1 MHYNETGQSFTG
13 RSDGHIMKTPPR
25 RWAIV
30 GVAILVTGGLLSGCG
45 AKSPPAATASPG
57 IHVEKA
63 VPAPLG
69 PSPKN
74 WPTDHRS
81 VSNLAQLVKPSAGAG
96 PSYVVSF
103 PYKLASDTPVVHGV
117 LYLTSGNVSGSSHPS
132 AGTVWAV
139 NPQSGQVLWHRTLPN
154 TAFAEPIISQG
165 RVYVGVGN
173 IAFPRPPG
181 SSNETRGTGVS
192 GVWVFS
198 AHSGRPLWHFTTTGS
213 DQPPVTVTQG
223 VVYLANG
230 NRILYAL
237 KARTGALQWSL
248 GLHCYVSRSGPRV
261 VGHMLYVGGASPS
274 TVVAVNLLTHQVVWR
289 TVLPNTQAGI
299 DDTPLAYSHG
309 MLVTAGI
316 AVPHDVTLSPAS
328 SHHLA
333 QVYGIAANT
342 GQVRWTDTVAEGT
355 MPDLKAS
362 GTPVI
367 RGGIVYAGNA
377 INGTVTAASLQTG
390 RVLWT
395 FNAQAPVKKPPVVSA
410 HALYLVNLHGTLFKI
425 SRAGHLLAHRSVGE
439 ATNVRGPVL
448 INHTLFVV
456 LNTATQ
462 GYLWAEPTRQLS

>member
-1 MHYNETGQSFTG
+1 
-13 RSDGHIMKTPPR
+13 MKTPSR

-45 AKSPPAATASPG
+45 FKSPPATTASPG

-81 VSNLAQLVKPSAGAG
+81 VSNLAPFVKPSTGTG

-103 PYKLASDTPVVHGV
+103 PYKLASDTPIAHGV

-139 NPQSGQVLWHRTLPN
+139 NPQSGQVIWRRTLPN

-173 IAFPRPPG
+173 IAFPRLPG
-181 SSNETRGTGVS
+181 SPNETRGTGVS

-223 VVYLANG
+223 VVYLASG

-289 TVLPNTQAGI
+289 TVLPNTQAGV